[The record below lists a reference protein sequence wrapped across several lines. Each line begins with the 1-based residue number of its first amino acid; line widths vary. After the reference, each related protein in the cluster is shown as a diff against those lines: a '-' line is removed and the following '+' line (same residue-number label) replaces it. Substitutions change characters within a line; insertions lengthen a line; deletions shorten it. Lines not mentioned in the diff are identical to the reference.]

1 VADVSLRRV
10 DLPSRALYDGMH
22 RAPARSYLY
31 GIGYERE
38 SLDRPIVGV
47 AHSWTSTMPCNFNHR
62 ELAEAVESGVRDAGG
77 TPMQFSTIAIS
88 DGITMGTEG
97 MRASLISRELIADSI
112 ETVAR
117 GHLFDALC
125 CIASCDKTIPGCA
138 MALARVNR
146 PSVLLYG
153 GTILPGVFR
162 GKRVAVGDVFEG
174 VGAVAAGRMS
184 AEDLDEL
191 ERVACPG
198 AGACGGQ
205 YTANTM
211 AMVMETLGLSPLGAN
226 AIPAVA
232 SAKREAAVDA
242 GALVMQAL
250 ERDIRPRDLL
260 TRQAFLNAAAVATAS
275 GGSTNAV
282 LHLLAMA
289 RELDVEFSIGDIDS
303 VSKRTPLLGDLMPGG
318 RYSAADLYDAGGV
331 AVLLRELLAGDLVDG
346 STLTVTGRTLGDEV
360 ARSTAGSTNQNV
372 ILPLDAPLNF
382 EGGLC
387 VLSGNV
393 APEGAIVKATASTP
407 RSHVGPA
414 RVFDGEQAALTAVL
428 DGEVEPGDTVVVRF
442 EGPRGGPGMPEMLL
456 VTAAIVGEGL
466 GDSVALV
473 TDGRFSGATR
483 GLMVGH
489 VAPEAAVGG
498 PLAKLRD
505 GDEIE
510 IDVDRRMVR
519 AVDVDLSAREV
530 ARSPKPVPPLG
541 AYRKYVDTVGS
552 ASIGAVTTGRGQ

>member
-1 VADVSLRRV
+1 
-10 DLPSRALYDGMH
+10 MH

-31 GIGYERE
+31 GIGYDRE
-38 SLDRPIVGV
+38 ALDLPIVGV

-62 ELAEAVESGVRDAGG
+62 DLAEAVESGVRRAGG
-77 TPMQFSTIAIS
+77 TPMEFSTIAIS

-117 GHLFDALC
+117 GHLFDALV
-125 CIASCDKTIPGCA
+125 CIASCDKTLPGCA

-146 PSVLLYG
+146 PGVLLYG

-184 AEDLDEL
+184 PGELDEL

-211 AMVMETLGLSPLGAN
+211 AMVMEVLGLSPLGATS
-226 AIPAVA
+226 IPAVA
-232 SAKREAAVDA
+232 QAKREAAIDT
-242 GALVMQAL
+242 GALVMEVL
-250 ERDIRPRDLL
+250 DRGLRPRDLL

-282 LHLLAMA
+282 LHLIAMA
-289 RELDVEFSIGDIDS
+289 RELDVEFSLSDIEG

-318 RYSAADLYDAGGV
+318 RYTAADLHEAGGV

-346 STLTVTGRTLGDEV
+346 STLTVTGRTLGEEV
-360 ARSTAGSTNQNV
+360 ARTSVEPRTQQV
-372 ILPLDAPLNF
+372 IVPLHEPLSS

-387 VLSGNV
+387 VLYGNV
-393 APEGAIVKATASTP
+393 APDGAVVKATAGTP
-407 RSHVGPA
+407 RFHRGPA
-414 RVFDGEQAALTAVL
+414 RVFEGEQAALNSVL
-428 DGEVEPGDTVVVRF
+428 DGGVAPGDTVVIRF
-442 EGPRGGPGMPEMLL
+442 EGPRGGPGMPELLL

-466 GDSVALV
+466 GESVALV

-489 VAPEAAVGG
+489 VAPEAAAGG

-510 IDVDRRMVR
+510 IDVDRRTVT
-519 AVDVDLSAREV
+519 AVGVDLSLRDV
-530 ARSPKPVPPLG
+530 AQSPKSIPPLG
-541 AYRKYVDTVGS
+541 AYRKYVRTVGS
-552 ASIGAVTTGRGQ
+552 ASAGAVTTGVD